1 MRKLFFLVFIPALAS
16 ALDYEV
22 RFIGLEDKAAL
33 NSMLE
38 SSQLVS
44 LQHRP
49 PASINGLRYRIT
61 EDIPILMKV
70 LHAYAYYDASIHS
83 AIVNTDATL
92 RVDLH
97 IHPGPQFVLRS
108 FHVYSGNCTHSA
120 AIAGCSPLTA
130 ESLGLTIGNPAISS
144 SIINAELKV
153 LDALSKC
160 GYPLAKFHKRR
171 VEVDM
176 ADHTV
181 KADSCLNEGPLT
193 RFGPVIYYG
202 VKDINPR
209 LLEKKLSWS
218 EGDIFNSDLL
228 EETQKRLLKT
238 ELFSSVVISHGDRID
253 EQGEI
258 PIKMRIAEAK
268 HRKLAVGAFYATVN
282 GFGGNL
288 TWTNRN
294 IGGMGESLALFLE
307 YAQKSASA
315 SITFKNPDFYR
326 FDQTYRALFE
336 ANHEKIFA
344 YHADTYRL
352 ANYIDRILGE
362 NGFISVGLKA
372 DYVDVMM
379 SATNGFYFLLGL
391 PLFAKYDAVED
402 ELDPKSGYSISY
414 SITPYQSMRESKI
427 HFIKQ
432 RFTATKYFPL
442 SLSNK
447 YILAFRVQ
455 MGSIA
460 GTERENVP
468 LPKLFLG
475 GSEDEMRGYKYQTV
489 SPVNHSHRPMG
500 GRSCIFTSSELRIRF
515 RENIGIVPFFDAGT
529 VTNRTYPTIDTKWFK
544 SIGLGLRYFAFFGPL
559 RFDIGFPLDRRKDI
573 DPKYQIYTSVGQSF

>member
-1 MRKLFFLVFIPALAS
+1 MRKLYFLFFIPALAS

-22 RFIGLEDKAAL
+22 RLIGLEDQAAL

-83 AIVNTDATL
+83 SLVNTNETL

-97 IHPGPQFVLRS
+97 IHPGPQFVLS
-108 FHVYSGNCTHSA
+108 AYNVFSGNCTQLAS
-120 AIAGCSPLTA
+120 IAGCAPLTA
-130 ESLGLTIGNPAISS
+130 ESLGLTLGNPAISS
-144 SIINAELKV
+144 SIINAELKA
-153 LDALSKC
+153 LDELSKC
-160 GYPLAKFHKRR
+160 GFPLAKFHKRR

-181 KADSCLNEGPLT
+181 RADSCLNEGPLA
-193 RFGPVIYYG
+193 RFGPVLYFG
-202 VKDINPR
+202 VQDINPR
-209 LLEKKLSWS
+209 LLEKKLSWK

-238 ELFSSVVISHGDRID
+238 ELFSSVVISHGDRVD
-253 EQGEI
+253 ELGEI

-268 HRKLAVGAFYATVN
+268 HKKLAVGAFYATVN

-294 IGGMGESLALFLE
+294 LGGMGESLVLFLE
-307 YAQKSASA
+307 YAQKSATA

-336 ANHEKIFA
+336 VNHEKIFA
-344 YHADTYRL
+344 YHSDSYRL
-352 ANYIDRILGE
+352 ANYIDRILDE
-362 NGFISVGLKA
+362 NTFFSVGLKA
-372 DYVDVMM
+372 DYVDVKM

-391 PLFAKYDAVED
+391 PFFIKYDPIED
-402 ELDPKSGYSISY
+402 ELDPKNGYSVSY
-414 SITPYQSMRESKI
+414 SITPYQSIRESNL

-432 RFTATKYFPL
+432 RLTATKYFPL
-442 SLSNK
+442 TSSNK
-447 YILAFRVQ
+447 YIFAVRAQL
-455 MGSIA
+455 GSIA

-489 SPVNHSHRPMG
+489 SPVNQSHRPLG

-515 RENIGIVPFFDAGT
+515 KENFGIVPFFDAGT
-529 VTNRTYPTIDTKWFK
+529 ITNRTYPTIDTKWYK

-559 RFDIGFPLDRRKDI
+559 RFDIGFPLDRRKHI
-573 DPKYQIYTSVGQSF
+573 DPKYQIYTSVGQAF